1 MKKTII
7 SLAILLTVGFC
18 FAKNLQLMQE
28 NIQNAQQYQNTSEN
42 SQKVSAQSQ
51 QLFDQYKKQS

>member
-1 MKKTII
+1 
-7 SLAILLTVGFC
+7 
-18 FAKNLQLMQE
+18 MQE

-51 QLFDQYKKQS
+51 QLFDQYKNQS